1 MKTELLYRPSFAAA
15 RVEIGPG
22 EGVRADGGA
31 MLGMSSGV
39 QIETNATGG
48 IMQSLKR
55 SVLGGES
62 FFMNTFRSPNGP
74 AELLFA
80 PSLPGDLLTVD
91 IQGQSL
97 LVNSGSFLVAE
108 ESVAIDTKWKGG
120 KGFFTTSSFFMVELS
135 GRGQAVLSAYGAL
148 HSVELG
154 AGERYTVDTG
164 HVIAFPESLGY
175 TIRRIGGMKSTLFSG
190 EGLVVDFTGPGK
202 LLLQTRSQGDFL
214 SWLIPNLPS
223 TSGS

>member
-15 RVEIGPG
+15 RVQLDPG

-31 MLGMSSGV
+31 MLSMSSSV
-39 QIETNATGG
+39 QIETSATGG

-55 SVLGGES
+55 SMLGGES
-62 FFMNTFRSPNGP
+62 FFMNTFRSPDAP

-80 PSLPGDLLTVD
+80 PSLPGDLATVT
-91 IQGQSL
+91 IQGAPL
-97 LVNSGSFLVAE
+97 LVNSGAFLVAE
-108 ESVAIDTKWKGG
+108 ESVTIDTKWKGG

-164 HVIAFPESLGY
+164 HVIAFPETLGY
-175 TIRRIGGMKSTLFSG
+175 AIRRIGGMKSTFFSG
-190 EGLVVDFTGPGK
+190 EGLVVDFTGPGTV
-202 LLLQTRSQGDFL
+202 LLQTRSQGDFL

-223 TSGS
+223 TNS

>member
-15 RVEIGPG
+15 RVQLDPG

-31 MLGMSSGV
+31 MLSMSSSV

-55 SVLGGES
+55 SMLGGES
-62 FFMNTFRSPNGP
+62 FFMNTFRSPDAP

-80 PSLPGDLLTVD
+80 PSLPGDLVTVT
-91 IQGQSL
+91 IQGAPL

-108 ESVAIDTKWKGG
+108 ESVTIDTKWKGG
-120 KGFFTTSSFFMVELS
+120 KGFFTTSSFFMVELG

-164 HVIAFPESLGY
+164 HVIAFPETLGY
-175 TIRRIGGMKSTLFSG
+175 TIRRIGGMKSTFFSG
-190 EGLVVDFTGPGK
+190 EGLVVDFTGPGTV
-202 LLLQTRSQGDFL
+202 LLQTRSQGDFL

-223 TSGS
+223 TNS

>member
-15 RVEIGPG
+15 RVQLDPG

-31 MLGMSSGV
+31 MLSMSSSV

-55 SVLGGES
+55 SMLGGES
-62 FFMNTFRSPNGP
+62 FFMNTFRSPDAP
-74 AELLFA
+74 VELLFA
-80 PSLPGDLLTVD
+80 PSLPGDLVTVT
-91 IQGQSL
+91 IQGAPL

-108 ESVAIDTKWKGG
+108 ESVTIDTKWKGG
-120 KGFFTTSSFFMVELS
+120 KGFFTTSSFFMVELG

-154 AGERYTVDTG
+154 SGERYTVDTG
-164 HVIAFPESLGY
+164 HVIAFPETLGY
-175 TIRRIGGMKSTLFSG
+175 TIRRIGGMKSTFFSG
-190 EGLVVDFTGPGK
+190 EGLVVDFTGPGTV
-202 LLLQTRSQGDFL
+202 LLQTRSQGDFL

-223 TSGS
+223 TNS